1 MPIDSSIVDSLLQ
14 VMRLMRR
21 HFDESVREMGLT
33 MSRARVIIELARHDG
48 MSQNELARVMMI
60 EPPTLKRQIDALE
73 ADGFVEC
80 RPAEDDGRKK
90 VIFLSAKGRQS
101 KVNEFSQSLRDD
113 ILQDIDAADLVT
125 ARQVLDRIAANIA
138 NIRKMADR

>member
-1 MPIDSSIVDSLLQ
+1 MSTDPTIIDSLLQ

-21 HFDESVREMGLT
+21 HFDECVREMGLT
-33 MSRARVIIELARHDG
+33 MSRARVIVELARHDG
-48 MSQNELARVMMI
+48 MSQNDLARVMMI

-90 VIFLSAKGRQS
+90 VIFLSEKGRQS

-113 ILQDIDAADLVT
+113 VLQDIDAADLAT
-125 ARQVLDRIAANIA
+125 ARQVLDQIAANI
-138 NIRKMADR
+138 RKLADR